1 MQFPDQLF
9 FTIDEKIAHKHIVIR
24 VDVNA
29 SVDENGAPTDT
40 TRIDAALSVLG
51 ELSHRFAKIVVL
63 AHFGEKGESL
73 ASIAAFMQAR
83 LSNFSF
89 LAGTNR
95 EEIIKRASALEDG
108 EILLLENVR
117 LFEGETEN
125 EDGLAR
131 FFASLGEVYINDA
144 FPVSHRAHASVVGVT
159 KHVQSFFGPSMK
171 REITNLSK
179 ALAPEFPCLLILGGA
194 KLSTKLPLI
203 EVYLKKGCFVYVG
216 GAMVHNIIKAK
227 GYEIGQ
233 SLYDKDYTV
242 SEYVLTHEKLLI
254 PTDVVLDDKTV
265 TGVKSVPKTKKI
277 YDCGPKTLATLKEV
291 VSKCHTVIM
300 NGPVGYYEGGFDHG
314 TKMILSLMQKGA
326 SLTSILGGGDTLT
339 VYNSMS
345 PKPSVSFVS
354 LGGGAM
360 LDFLKDGTLPGLEAV
375 RQSHHTEV

>member
-9 FTIDEKIAHKHIVIR
+9 FSIDEKIAHKNVVIR
-24 VDVNA
+24 VDINA
-29 SVDENGAPTDT
+29 SVDENGLPTDT
-40 TRIDAALSVLG
+40 ARIDAALSVLG

-73 ASIAAFMQAR
+73 ANIASFMQAR
-83 LSNFSF
+83 LSHFSF
-89 LAGTNR
+89 FPGTDR
-95 EEIIKRASALEDG
+95 EAIIERVGKLEDG

-117 LFEGETEN
+117 CFNGEIEN
-125 EDGLAR
+125 EDSLAR
-131 FFASLGEVYINDA
+131 FFASLGDVYINDA
-144 FPVSHRAHASVVGVT
+144 FPVSHRAHASIVGVT
-159 KHVQSFFGPSMK
+159 THIKSYFGPGVR
-171 REITNLSK
+171 REITHLSQ

-227 GYEIGQ
+227 GYEIGE
-233 SLYDKDYTV
+233 SLYDKDYVV

-254 PTDVVLDDKTV
+254 PTDVVLDDKSV
-265 TGVKSVPKTKKI
+265 VGVKSVPKSKKI

-291 VSKCHTVIM
+291 VAKCHTVIM
-300 NGPVGYYEGGFDHG
+300 NGPVGYYEGGFDRG
-314 TKMILSLMQKGA
+314 TKMILTLMQKGV

-375 RQSHHTEV
+375 RQSHHIAA

>member
-9 FTIDEKIAHKHIVIR
+9 FSIDEKIAHKNVVIR
-24 VDVNA
+24 VDINA
-29 SVDENGAPTDT
+29 SVDENGLPTDT
-40 TRIDAALSVLG
+40 ARIDAALSVLG
-51 ELSHRFAKIVVL
+51 ELSHRFAKTVAL

-73 ASIAAFMQAR
+73 ASIASFMQAR
-83 LSNFSF
+83 LSHFSF
-89 LAGTNR
+89 FPGTDR
-95 EEIIKRASALEDG
+95 EAIIERVGKLEDG

-117 LFEGETEN
+117 CFNGEIEN
-125 EDGLAR
+125 DDGLAR

-144 FPVSHRAHASVVGVT
+144 FPVSHRAHASIVGVT
-159 KHVQSFFGPSMK
+159 THIKSYFGPGVR
-171 REITNLSK
+171 REITHLSQ

-227 GYEIGQ
+227 GYEIGE
-233 SLYDKDYTV
+233 SLYDKDYVV

-254 PTDVVLDDKTV
+254 PTDVVLDDKSV
-265 TGVKSVPKTKKI
+265 VGVKSVPKSKKI
-277 YDCGPKTLATLKEV
+277 YDCGPKTLTTLKEV
-291 VSKCHTVIM
+291 VAKCHTVIM

-314 TKMILSLMQKGA
+314 TKMILTLMQKGA

-375 RQSHHTEV
+375 RQSHHIEA